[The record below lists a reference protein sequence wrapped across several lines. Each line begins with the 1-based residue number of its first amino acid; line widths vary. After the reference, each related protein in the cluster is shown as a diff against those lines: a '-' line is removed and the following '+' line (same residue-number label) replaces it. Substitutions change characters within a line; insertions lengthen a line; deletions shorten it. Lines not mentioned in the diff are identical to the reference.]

1 MTLWTEL
8 ARASTTAGDE
18 INLRRKGDLYEIR
31 FNGLELM
38 SNINFRSETM
48 LAERSLRLH
57 GRPVRRVLIGG
68 LGMGF
73 TLRATLDWI
82 GENTEVTVCE
92 LVPEIVDWNRQHIGH
107 LAGHPLRDR
116 RVDLRIVDVQRL
128 LEWNGSDYDVILMD
142 TDNGPDF
149 TVRETNDAIYGESG
163 LEAVHRRLAPDG
175 IAAFWSATVS
185 ADFEDRL
192 DALPWRWRRDDVSL
206 ISGRADAVHHIYFAG
221 GGLPRAVDARPTG
234 MHSKPGRHPEG
245 RGFSV

>member
-8 ARASTTAGDE
+8 ARASNPAGDA

-38 SNINFRSETM
+38 SNINHRSETV

-57 GRPVRRVLIGG
+57 GGTVRRILIGG

-73 TLRATLDWI
+73 TLRAALDWV
-82 GENTEVTVCE
+82 GDNTDVTVCE
-92 LVPEIVDWNRQHIGH
+92 LVPEIVDWNRHHIGH

-116 RVDLRIVDVQRL
+116 RVNLHVVEVQRL
-128 LEWNGSDYDVILMD
+128 LKWHGSDYDVILMD

-149 TVRETNDAIYGESG
+149 TVRKANKAIYGESG

-175 IAAFWSATVS
+175 VVAFWSATAS
-185 ADFEDRL
+185 TDFEERL
-192 DALPWRWRRDDVSL
+192 EALPWRWRRDDVSL

-221 GGLPRAVDARPTG
+221 GGLPP
-234 MHSKPGRHPEG
+234 PGIALHATPPYRSEM
-245 RGFSV
+245 R

>member
-1 MTLWTEL
+1 GNDMTLWMEL
-8 ARASTTAGDE
+8 ARASTPAGDE

-107 LAGHPLRDR
+107 
-116 RVDLRIVDVQRL
+116 
-128 LEWNGSDYDVILMD
+128 
-142 TDNGPDF
+142 
-149 TVRETNDAIYGESG
+149 
-163 LEAVHRRLAPDG
+163 
-175 IAAFWSATVS
+175 
-185 ADFEDRL
+185 
-192 DALPWRWRRDDVSL
+192 
-206 ISGRADAVHHIYFAG
+206 
-221 GGLPRAVDARPTG
+221 
-234 MHSKPGRHPEG
+234 
-245 RGFSV
+245 

>member
-8 ARASTTAGDE
+8 ARASNTAGDE
-18 INLRRKGDLYEIR
+18 INLRRKDDLYEIR

-38 SNINFRSETM
+38 SNINHRSETI
-48 LAERSLRLH
+48 LAERSVRLH
-57 GRPVRRVLIGG
+57 GRAVRRVLIAG

-92 LVPEIVDWNRQHIGH
+92 LVPEIVDWNWQHIGH

-128 LEWNGSDYDVILMD
+128 LEWNGGNYDIILMD

-149 TVRETNDAIYGESG
+149 TVRETNDAIYSESG
-163 LEAVHRRLAPDG
+163 LETVYRCLAPDG
-175 IAAFWSATVS
+175 IVAFWSATVS
-185 ADFEDRL
+185 VDFEERL

-221 GGLPRAVDARPTG
+221 CGLPLAVDG
-234 MHSKPGRHPEG
+234 KPHRHPFQTG
-245 RGFSV
+245 AVS